1 MTSAW
6 PSPAET
12 HRCLTHALARQP
24 ITCQCLACGR
34 LWISAPQSGQGRPLE
49 CPTCASEALIYSQSP
64 LAVIASAG
72 EAEPAGAGGLPPAPA
87 TLEPIT
93 REEWTRRVQAA
104 TASIV
109 RDARQER
116 AAASARRDWYAI
128 GIAICVIVI
137 ALLLVGLAGGLD

>member
-12 HRCLTHALARQP
+12 HRCLTHPLARQP
-24 ITCQCLACGR
+24 VACTCLACGR
-34 LWISAPQSGQGRPLE
+34 RWISAPQSGQGRPLE
-49 CPTCASEALIYSQSP
+49 CPTCASEDLIYSQSP
-64 LAVIASAG
+64 LAIIDTAG
-72 EAEPAGAGGLPPAPA
+72 EAEPAGAGGSPPAPA

-93 REEWTRRVQAA
+93 REEWIRRVRE
-104 TASIV
+104 ASACIV

-128 GIAICVIVI
+128 GIAVCVIVI
-137 ALLLVGLAGGLD
+137 VLLLVGLAGGLD